1 MTKKLW
7 TLLVLLIAFMLV
19 LGACNDKEEGTTSS
33 PETNTDSGTKDD
45 GDKEEEEEEEGEGE
59 ETAAE
64 DKESPFP
71 ISMTS
76 DKDAVSGGTLKVA
89 LVKDSP
95 FQGIF
100 SYVLYE
106 DAYDAD
112 ILAYSSNS
120 LFEVDGDFLLTDE
133 GIASLEVDQE
143 NKKATIKIREGV
155 KWSDGEPLK
164 IEDLI
169 QPYLIIGHP
178 EYTGVRYD
186 GDFQNIV
193 GAVEYHEG
201 KADTISGLKK
211 VDETTLE
218 ISLIEVSPAI
228 FSGGDGL
235 WTYAEPSHILK
246 DLPVDTLIE
255 SDPVRKNPVTLGAFK
270 IDKVVPGEAVQL
282 VANENHWRGKPK
294 LDGVLIKV
302 VPSSSASVA
311 LKAGE
316 YDIAS
321 SFSAAKIEEIENF
334 DNLEILG
341 RQELYYQYLAF
352 KVGKWDSAKG
362 EVVTDIENAKMG
374 DQKLRQA
381 MGYALDVEQVAEVYY
396 NNLRER
402 ANSMLPPVFKSF
414 YDKSLKGYT
423 YDPEKAEALLDEAG
437 YKDVDGDGLREG
449 PDGKPFEI
457 KYATAAGDDIAEDI
471 TQFYLQNWKDV
482 GLNVTLTTGRTIEFN
497 AFYDMVEAD
506 DPEID
511 MYTAAFGT
519 GSDPSPSGLYSK
531 SAKFNYSRYTSDFL
545 EETLANINSEK
556 AFDSKY
562 RADEFRAFQEHME
575 EMAVVIPLTYRF
587 EIVPVNKRLK
597 NYDINYAGGIYLHE
611 LELTAEEPVKSTK

>member
-7 TLLVLLIAFMLV
+7 TLLVVLIAFMLI
-19 LGACNDKEEGTTSS
+19 LGACNNKEETT
-33 PETNTDSGTKDD
+33 PAPAETSDSGKKDD
-45 GDKEEEEEEEGEGE
+45 GEKEEKEEAEK
-59 ETAAE
+59 ETATE
-64 DKESPFP
+64 ENDSPFP
-71 ISMTS
+71 ISMETEGN
-76 DKDAVSGGTLKVA
+76 AISGGTLKVA

-95 FQGIF
+95 FQGVF
-100 SYVLYE
+100 AYSLYE
-106 DAYDAD
+106 DAYDAE
-112 ILAYSSNS
+112 ILQYASNS
-120 LFEVDGDFLLTDE
+120 IFEIDGDFLISDK

-143 NKKATIKIREGV
+143 NKKATIKIREGI

-164 IEDLI
+164 VEDLI

-178 EYTGVRYD
+178 DYTGVRYD
-186 GDFQNIV
+186 ADFQNIV
-193 GAVEYHEG
+193 GAVEYHDG

-211 VDETTLE
+211 IDETTLE
-218 ISLIEVSPAI
+218 ISLIQVSPAI

-235 WTYAEPSHILK
+235 WTYAEPSHIVK
-246 DLPVDTLIE
+246 DLPVATLIE
-255 SDPVRKNPVTLGAFK
+255 SDPVRKNPVTLGAFVIEK
-270 IDKVVPGEAVQL
+270 IVPGESVQL

-294 LDGVLIKV
+294 LDGVLVKV
-302 VPSSSASVA
+302 VPPTSISVA
-311 LKAGE
+311 MQSGE

-321 SFSAAKIEEIENF
+321 NFSAAKIEEIKNF

-352 KVGKWDSAKG
+352 KVGKWDSTKG
-362 EVVTDIENAKMG
+362 EVVSDIENAKMG

-423 YDPEKAEALLDEAG
+423 YDPDKANALLDEAG
-437 YKDVDGDGLREG
+437 YKDVNNDGLRED
-449 PDGKPFEI
+449 PEGKPFEI

-471 TQFYLQNWKDV
+471 TQFFLQNWKDV

-531 SAKFNYSRYTSDFL
+531 KAKFNYSRYTSDFL
-545 EETLANINSEK
+545 EDTLANINSPK
-556 AFDSKY
+556 AFDSAY
-562 RADEFRAFQEHME
+562 RAEQFRAFQEHME

-587 EIVPVNKRLK
+587 EIIPVNKRLK
-597 NYDINYAGGIYLHE
+597 NYNIDYSEGTYLHE
-611 LELTAEEPVKSTK
+611 LELTAEEPIKSAK